1 MENKVE
7 EQLEKI
13 YTFEELQWQ
22 KRGGG
27 KWILAGDANNCFF
40 HGVKQLGGKENKCT
54 IFSLED
60 GDRIFLEET
69 ELMKH
74 IVDYYKSLFGSEQ
87 SGIIHILERR
97 CGGTKGVYPRKMPL
111 S

>member
-27 KWILAGDANNCFF
+27 KWILAGDANNGFF
-40 HGVKQLGGKENKCT
+40 HGVKQPGGKENVQ
-54 IFSLED
+54 FSLW
-60 GDRIFLEET
+60 RT
-69 ELMKH
+69 E
-74 IVDYYKSLFGSEQ
+74 I
-87 SGIIHILERR
+87 
-97 CGGTKGVYPRKMPL
+97 
-111 S
+111 